1 MAIIRHAAAVD
12 LDALA
17 STLASAFAED
27 PMWNWLFDSAEN
39 RDSAGGL
46 RNFFAITLK
55 AGLSRGHVYTNADR
69 SAAAIWAPPDV
80 GSLGRPDGEALATA
94 YLESSNPRNL
104 SFYRRHGFVATGDI
118 ELENGP
124 TMTSMWRESRREI

>member
-17 STLASAFAED
+17 TTLASAFAED

-39 RDSAGGL
+39 PDSAGGL
-46 RNFFAITLK
+46 RNFFAITLR

-69 SAAAIWAPPDV
+69 KSV
-80 GSLGRPDGEALATA
+80 
-94 YLESSNPRNL
+94 
-104 SFYRRHGFVATGDI
+104 V
-118 ELENGP
+118 
-124 TMTSMWRESRREI
+124 